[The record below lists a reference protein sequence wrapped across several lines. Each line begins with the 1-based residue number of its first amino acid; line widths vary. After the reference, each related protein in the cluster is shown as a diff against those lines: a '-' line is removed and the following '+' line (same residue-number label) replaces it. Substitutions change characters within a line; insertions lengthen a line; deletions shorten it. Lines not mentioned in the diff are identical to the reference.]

1 MESKSNNFET
11 LLSGETSGWRTK
23 ARDRKQNKE
32 WRRMVGEIAVS
43 ILKFLKENGLTQV
56 ELAKRLDVSPQYV
69 SKIVQGKENLSIE
82 TICKIQLALGI
93 QLIAIPA
100 YYSTIR
106 IESVISQINNYGNK
120 RTVYS
125 GTVQSEMDYKNSTI
139 VA

>member
-1 MESKSNNFET
+1 MESKNNNFEA
-11 LLSGETSGWRTK
+11 LLSGDTSGWRTK

-100 YYSTIR
+100 YHSTIR
-106 IESVISQINNYGNK
+106 IEPVISQINNYRNK

-125 GTVQSEMDYKNSTI
+125 GSVQSEADYKNSTI

>member
-1 MESKSNNFET
+1 MESKNNNFEA

-32 WRRMVGEIAVS
+32 WRRIVGEIAVS

-100 YYSTIR
+100 YHSTIR
-106 IESVISQINNYGNK
+106 IEPVISQINNYRNK

-125 GTVQSEMDYKNSTI
+125 GSVQSEADYKNSTI